1 MDLVGNIEI
10 FLTSNQRAGLRYR
23 DFFVLLC
30 RCMGTLFSRHKSRIT
45 EHDKAVLQLKQQR
58 DELKRYAR
66 RINGS
71 IEKDTATIKELVSR
85 KQKQRALLLL
95 KKKKYQEKLLEQSEQ
110 HLTTVEGLINDLEF
124 AQVQVQVVESLRKG
138 NEALKKLNDL
148 MKLED
153 VEKIL
158 SDAQEA
164 QDYQSE
170 LSALIAGN
178 LTSRDDVE
186 VEAELERLLASDVA
200 GDLPAVPNHEVPR
213 PSASS
218 AGATGVKKPQSSA
231 DHHKHREATLVT
243 G

>member
-1 MDLVGNIEI
+1 
-10 FLTSNQRAGLRYR
+10 
-23 DFFVLLC
+23 
-30 RCMGTLFSRHKSRIT
+30 MGIPFSRHKSRVT

-58 DELKRYAR
+58 DELKRYSR
-66 RINGS
+66 RINNS

-178 LTSRDDVE
+178 LTSRDDTE

-200 GDLPAVPNHEVPR
+200 GDLPTVPDHEVPLP
-213 PSASS
+213 PSSLS
-218 AGATGVKKPQSSA
+218 NATMVKKSESKCNNSS
-231 DHHKHREATLVT
+231 HSSGCNGKPV
-243 G
+243 